1 MPTKFRGFAAVMMGL
16 VVAFV
21 VSFGLELIN
30 SRIHPLPA
38 GTDPHDPVA
47 LKAAIAGLPATAL
60 AGVLLGWFLAAL
72 AGSWVATRI
81 ARRDHRPA
89 WFLGVLL
96 LAAAIGNMLDI
107 PHPVWFWAA
116 ALLLYPAGTMLGA
129 RLGSRRASA

>member
-1 MPTKFRGFAAVMMGL
+1 MPLKLRGFAAVMMGL

-21 VSFGLELIN
+21 VSFGIELIN

-47 LKAAIAGLPATAL
+47 LKAAIAALPASAL

-72 AGSWVATRI
+72 GGSWVATRI
-81 ARRDHRPA
+81 ARGDHRPA

-96 LAAAIGNMLDI
+96 LAAAIGNLLDI
-107 PHPVWFWAA
+107 PHPAWFWAA
-116 ALLLYPAGTMLGA
+116 ALLLYPGGTMLGA
-129 RLGSRRASA
+129 RLGSRQAAA

>member
-1 MPTKFRGFAAVMMGL
+1 MPTKLRGFAAVMMGL

-21 VSFGLELIN
+21 VSFGIELIN

-38 GTDPHDPVA
+38 GTDPHDPAA
-47 LKAAIAGLPATAL
+47 LKAAIAALPATAL

-81 ARRDHRPA
+81 ARGDHRPA

-107 PHPVWFWAA
+107 PHPAWFWAA

-129 RLGSRRASA
+129 RLGSRQASA